1 MGNSTSSSLSTTAT
15 ATVAT
20 LACVGVGCAI
30 YSYATAGMGRRPG
43 PAEGRSDTTTVEEIP
58 EDTENSDEL
67 SIAEADEDAVDGRK
81 VVFQACVCLLC
92 VLVSLTS
99 ILKVLRSENDVHF
112 PLFAPLFWTVIGA
125 GVGILGVAPI
135 KQDSCQPLPINT
147 HKNGDISSTAPR
159 SNPGAERTDLLPV
172 DLGED
177 EEKGGGDS
185 QSIALRTDLSTNVDA
200 LGSTKYDLA
209 DSLYDAGND
218 WDGLVRH
225 CKDLEVEAPEDPQIL
240 WRCSRAIFES
250 SQQQGVSEDKKKS
263 LIYEAHKYAEKA
275 LSVGQDSAKAHIWSG
290 IMLNEVGNY
299 EGTKVKIGNTPK
311 VKELWLKASKLN
323 PEDPSSYNLL
333 GRWCKGIV
341 EINWVTKRMAAAIFG
356 SLPATSYEEA
366 LSYFQR
372 AESLAPGTWLKNQ
385 TLIVECLIGLNRY
398 VEAKEMLDKCERTPV
413 RTAEDKEA
421 KADIFV
427 LKGRIR

>member
-1 MGNSTSSSLSTTAT
+1 
-15 ATVAT
+15 
-20 LACVGVGCAI
+20 
-30 YSYATAGMGRRPG
+30 MGRRPG
-43 PAEGRSDTTTVEEIP
+43 PAEGRSDTTTVVEIP

-135 KQDSCQPLPINT
+135 KQDSCQSLPINT

-185 QSIALRTDLSTNVDA
+185 QSIALRTHLSTNVDA

-225 CKDLEVEAPEDPQIL
+225 CKDLEVEAPKIHKFYGD
-240 WRCSRAIFES
+240 
-250 SQQQGVSEDKKKS
+250 KS